1 MLHLLVQDEL
11 QDLRDEHAQLLSCS
25 GGGAAGESLSLMY
38 GNLLRKYEARRDECD
53 KLLVARNEAANQA
66 EAVQEQ
72 LKQYKSSFENMV
84 NERNKYKQQ
93 CTQVYPYS
101 LFLYIRKYF
110 LFIFFNKYFPSF

>member
-1 MLHLLVQDEL
+1 
-11 QDLRDEHAQLLSCS
+11 
-25 GGGAAGESLSLMY
+25 MY

-93 CTQVYPYS
+93 CTQVYPYPLS
-101 LFLYIRKYF
+101 LYKSQ
-110 LFIFFNKYFPSF
+110 IFMSSLIIPSILPSRRSDNGTKH

>member
-1 MLHLLVQDEL
+1 
-11 QDLRDEHAQLLSCS
+11 
-25 GGGAAGESLSLMY
+25 MY

-93 CTQVYPYS
+93 CTQVYLYPLS
-101 LFLYIRKYF
+101 LHTHITNIFYLFSQIF
-110 LFIFFNKYFPSF
+110 FIFLISNSINPCF

>member
-1 MLHLLVQDEL
+1 
-11 QDLRDEHAQLLSCS
+11 
-25 GGGAAGESLSLMY
+25 MY

-93 CTQVYPYS
+93 CTQVYHYPLS
-101 LFLYIRKYF
+101 LYKSQIFSIYFHKYF
-110 LFIFFNKYFPSF
+110 LSS

>member
-93 CTQVYPYS
+93 CTQVYPYPF
-101 LFLYIRKYF
+101 FLYISQIFSIYFHKYF
-110 LFIFFNKYFPSF
+110 LSF

>member
-1 MLHLLVQDEL
+1 
-11 QDLRDEHAQLLSCS
+11 
-25 GGGAAGESLSLMY
+25 MY

-101 LFLYIRKYF
+101 LSLYKSQICS
-110 LFIFFNKYFPSF
+110 I

>member
-1 MLHLLVQDEL
+1 
-11 QDLRDEHAQLLSCS
+11 
-25 GGGAAGESLSLMY
+25 MY

-110 LFIFFNKYFPSF
+110 LFIFFYKYFPSF